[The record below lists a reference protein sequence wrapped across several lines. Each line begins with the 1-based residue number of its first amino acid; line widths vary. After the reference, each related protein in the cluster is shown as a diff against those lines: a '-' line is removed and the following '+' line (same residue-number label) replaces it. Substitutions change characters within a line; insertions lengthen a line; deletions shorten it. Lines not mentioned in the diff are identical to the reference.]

1 MGIRRR
7 CMKKRIRKAASTM
20 LALCL
25 LICLGISA
33 YADAGVTYSDTTT
46 SFSFKVEGTE
56 DVSDLFGNLFK
67 DMMPGDTNSQLVTIT
82 NASQKLSAKVYF
94 KVEPAN
100 QEARALLKATS
111 FRVTSNGAV
120 LYESKEGAEF
130 QSVGNWIE
138 IAKLAPQNS
147 TSLTATLSAP
157 LSLGN
162 EYQGTKAEMIWYFL
176 VQEGYSSSDNNTTT
190 NTTST
195 TTGVNGKSVKT
206 GDESHIIAYTVAAL
220 VAIAAIPV
228 VVIFG
233 KKKAKKDPEKTD
245 T

>member
-1 MGIRRR
+1 MERT
-7 CMKKRIRKAASTM
+7 IRKTVTVVFV
-20 LALCL
+20 LCL
-25 LICLGISA
+25 VFSLSTGA
-33 YADAGVTYSDTTT
+33 YADAGVTYNDTTA
-46 SFSFKVEGTE
+46 SFSFTVEGTE

-67 DMMPGDTNSQLVTIT
+67 EMMPGDTNSQLVTIT

-100 QEARALLKATS
+100 QEARALLKATG
-111 FRVTSNGAV
+111 FRVSSNGAV

-130 QSVGNWIE
+130 QTLGNWTE
-138 IAKLAPQNS
+138 IAKLAPNSS

-176 VQEGYSSSDNNTTT
+176 VQEGYSTSDNNTTT

-195 TTGVNGKSVKT
+195 TTGGVSGKSVKT
-206 GDESHIIAYTVAAL
+206 GDDSRIVAYT
-220 VAIAAIPV
+220 IAAAAACAAVPA
-228 VVIFG
+228 VVIIG
-233 KKKAKKDPEKTD
+233 KKKSKKAAE
-245 T
+245 